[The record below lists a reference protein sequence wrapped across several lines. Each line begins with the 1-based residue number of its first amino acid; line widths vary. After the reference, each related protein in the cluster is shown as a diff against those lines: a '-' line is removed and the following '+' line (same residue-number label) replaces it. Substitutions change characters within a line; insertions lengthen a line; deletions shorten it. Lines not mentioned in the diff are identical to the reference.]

1 MLTNNF
7 ALVLF
12 VHLIFTSVMTGVI
25 WVIQIVH
32 YPSFHFIEKELYT
45 AFQKFHMNKISIIV
59 IPIMLAELIT
69 GMMLFLDKSSKSPF
83 LIVSFVILV
92 LIWLIT
98 GVFFSKAHN
107 ELMTGYQELV
117 VNQLVVMNW
126 IRTILWTLRLLLLII
141 FVHIPLN
148 KWCTLNKD

>member
-1 MLTNNF
+1 MLPNNF
-7 ALVLF
+7 VLLG
-12 VHLIFTSVMTGVI
+12 HLIFTSIMTGVI

-59 IPIMLAELIT
+59 MPIMLAELIT
-69 GMMLFLDKSSKSPF
+69 GIMLFLDKSSKSPF
-83 LIVSFVILV
+83 LTISIIILV

-126 IRTILWTLRLLLLII
+126 IRTLLWTLRLLLLTY
-141 FVHIPLN
+141 FVYLHFSR
-148 KWCTLNKD
+148 

>member
-1 MLTNNF
+1 MLPNNF
-7 ALVLF
+7 VLLG
-12 VHLIFTSVMTGVI
+12 HLIFTSIMTGVI

-69 GMMLFLDKSSKSPF
+69 GMMLFLDKSYKSPF
-83 LIVSFVILV
+83 LIISSVILV

-126 IRTILWTLRLLLLII
+126 IRTLLWTLRLLLLIG
-141 FVHIPLN
+141 FVHLHFN
-148 KWCTLNKD
+148 K

>member
-1 MLTNNF
+1 MLPNNF
-7 ALVLF
+7 VLLG
-12 VHLIFTSVMTGVI
+12 HLIFTSIMTGVI

-83 LIVSFVILV
+83 LIISFVILV

-98 GVFFSKAHN
+98 GVFFTKAHN
-107 ELMTGYQELV
+107 ELIAGYQELV
-117 VNQLVVMNW
+117 VNQLVAMNW
-126 IRTILWTLRLLLLII
+126 IRTLLWTLRLLLLTY
-141 FVHIPLN
+141 FVYLHFS
-148 KWCTLNKD
+148 K

>member
-1 MLTNNF
+1 MLPNNF
-7 ALVLF
+7 VLLG
-12 VHLIFTSVMTGVI
+12 HLIFTSIMTGVI

-69 GMMLFLDKSSKSPF
+69 GMMLFLDKSPKSPF
-83 LIVSFVILV
+83 LIISFVILV

-126 IRTILWTLRLLLLII
+126 IRTLLWTLRLLLLTY
-141 FVHIPLN
+141 FVYLHFSR
-148 KWCTLNKD
+148 

>member
-1 MLTNNF
+1 MLPNNF
-7 ALVLF
+7 VLLG
-12 VHLIFTSVMTGVI
+12 HLIFTSIMTGVI

-69 GMMLFLDKSSKSPF
+69 GIMLFLDKSSKSPF
-83 LIVSFVILV
+83 LIISFVILV

-126 IRTILWTLRLLLLII
+126 IRTLLWTLRLLLLTC
-141 FVHIPLN
+141 FVYLHFS
-148 KWCTLNKD
+148 K

>member
-1 MLTNNF
+1 MLPNNF
-7 ALVLF
+7 VLLG
-12 VHLIFTSVMTGVI
+12 HLIFTSIMTGVI

-69 GMMLFLDKSSKSPF
+69 GMMLFLDKSSKSPL
-83 LIVSFVILV
+83 LIISFVILV

-107 ELMTGYQELV
+107 ELIAGYQELV
-117 VNQLVVMNW
+117 VNQLVAMNW
-126 IRTILWTLRLLLLII
+126 IRTLLWTLRLLLLTY
-141 FVHIPLN
+141 FVYLHFS
-148 KWCTLNKD
+148 K

>member
-1 MLTNNF
+1 MLPNNF
-7 ALVLF
+7 VLLG
-12 VHLIFTSVMTGVI
+12 HLIFTSIMTGVI

-69 GMMLFLDKSSKSPF
+69 GMILFLDKSSKSSF
-83 LIVSFVILV
+83 LIISFVILV

-98 GVFFSKAHN
+98 GVYFSKAHN

-117 VNQLVVMNW
+117 VNQLVAMNW
-126 IRTILWTLRLLLLII
+126 IRTLLWTLRLL
-141 FVHIPLN
+141 
-148 KWCTLNKD
+148 

>member
-1 MLTNNF
+1 MLPNNF
-7 ALVLF
+7 VLIG
-12 VHLIFTSVMTGVI
+12 HLIFTSIMTGVI

-83 LIVSFVILV
+83 LIISFVILV

-126 IRTILWTLRLLLLII
+126 IRTLLWTLRLLLLTC
-141 FVHIPLN
+141 FVYLHFSR
-148 KWCTLNKD
+148 

>member
-1 MLTNNF
+1 MLPNNF
-7 ALVLF
+7 VLLG
-12 VHLIFTSVMTGVI
+12 HLIFTSIMTGVI

-69 GMMLFLDKSSKSPF
+69 GMMLFLDKSAKSPF

-126 IRTILWTLRLLLLII
+126 IRTLLWTFRLLLLIC
-141 FVHIPLN
+141 FVYLYFR
-148 KWCTLNKD
+148 K

>member
-32 YPSFHFIEKELYT
+32 YPSFHFVEKELYT
-45 AFQKFHMNKISIIV
+45 AFQKFHMNRISIIV
-59 IPIMLAELIT
+59 IPIMLSELIT
-69 GMMLFLDKSSKSPF
+69 GLLLLLDKSSKSSL
-83 LIVSFVILV
+83 LITSFVILI
-92 LIWLIT
+92 LIWAIT

-107 ELMTGYQELV
+107 KLIIGYQELV
-117 VNQLVVMNW
+117 VNQLIVMNW
-126 IRTILWTLRLLLLII
+126 IRTLLWTLRLLLLIFFI
-141 FVHIPLN
+141 HLHLN
-148 KWCTLNKD
+148 K

>member
-1 MLTNNF
+1 MLLNNF
-7 ALVLF
+7 VLIS
-12 VHLIFTSVMTGVI
+12 HLIFTSIMTGVI

-69 GMMLFLDKSSKSPF
+69 GIMLFLDKSFKSPF
-83 LIVSFVILV
+83 LIISIIILV

-98 GVFFSKAHN
+98 GVFFTKAHN
-107 ELMTGYQELV
+107 ELIAGYQELV
-117 VNQLVVMNW
+117 VNQLVAMNW
-126 IRTILWTLRLLLLII
+126 IRTLLWTLRLLLLTS
-141 FVHIPLN
+141 FVYLHFS
-148 KWCTLNKD
+148 K

>member
-1 MLTNNF
+1 MLPNNF
-7 ALVLF
+7 VLLG
-12 VHLIFTSVMTGVI
+12 HLIFTSIMTGVI

-83 LIVSFVILV
+83 LTISIIILV

-126 IRTILWTLRLLLLII
+126 IRTLLWTLRLLLLTF
-141 FVHIPLN
+141 FVYLHFSR
-148 KWCTLNKD
+148 

>member
-1 MLTNNF
+1 MLPNNF
-7 ALVLF
+7 VLLG
-12 VHLIFTSVMTGVI
+12 HLIFTSIMTGVI

-126 IRTILWTLRLLLLII
+126 IRTLLWTLRLLLLTS
-141 FVHIPLN
+141 FVYLHFSR
-148 KWCTLNKD
+148 

>member
-1 MLTNNF
+1 MLPNNF
-7 ALVLF
+7 VLLG
-12 VHLIFTSVMTGVI
+12 HLIFTSIMTGVI

-69 GMMLFLDKSSKSPF
+69 GIMLFLDKSFKSPF
-83 LIVSFVILV
+83 LIISIIILV

-98 GVFFSKAHN
+98 GVFFTKAHN
-107 ELMTGYQELV
+107 ELIAGYQELV
-117 VNQLVVMNW
+117 VNQLVAMNW
-126 IRTILWTLRLLLLII
+126 IRTLLWTLRLLLLTS
-141 FVHIPLN
+141 FVYLHFR
-148 KWCTLNKD
+148 K

>member
-1 MLTNNF
+1 MLPNNF
-7 ALVLF
+7 VLLG
-12 VHLIFTSVMTGVI
+12 HLIFTSIMTGVI

-69 GMMLFLDKSSKSPF
+69 GMMLFLDRSSKSPF
-83 LIVSFVILV
+83 LIISFVILV

-126 IRTILWTLRLLLLII
+126 IRTLLWTLRLLLLTF
-141 FVHIPLN
+141 FVYLHFSR
-148 KWCTLNKD
+148 

>member
-1 MLTNNF
+1 MLPNNF
-7 ALVLF
+7 VLLG
-12 VHLIFTSVMTGVI
+12 HLIFTSIMTGVI

-69 GMMLFLDKSSKSPF
+69 GMMLFLDKSAKSPF

-126 IRTILWTLRLLLLII
+126 IRTSLWTLRLLLLIG
-141 FVHIPLN
+141 FVHLHFN
-148 KWCTLNKD
+148 K

>member
-1 MLTNNF
+1 MLPNNF
-7 ALVLF
+7 VLLG
-12 VHLIFTSVMTGVI
+12 HLIFTSIMTGVI

-83 LIVSFVILV
+83 LIISFVILV

-126 IRTILWTLRLLLLII
+126 IRTLLWTLRLFFLLCFVYLQLI
-141 FVHIPLN
+141 
-148 KWCTLNKD
+148 K

>member
-1 MLTNNF
+1 MLPNNF
-7 ALVLF
+7 VLLG
-12 VHLIFTSVMTGVI
+12 HLIFTSIMTGVI

-83 LIVSFVILV
+83 LIISFVILV

-126 IRTILWTLRLLLLII
+126 IRTLLWTLRLLLLIG
-141 FVHIPLN
+141 FLHLHFS
-148 KWCTLNKD
+148 K

>member
-1 MLTNNF
+1 MLPNNF
-7 ALVLF
+7 VLLG
-12 VHLIFTSVMTGVI
+12 HLIFTSIMTGVI

-69 GMMLFLDKSSKSPF
+69 GMMLFLDKSSKSPI
-83 LIVSFVILV
+83 LIISFVILV

-117 VNQLVVMNW
+117 INQLVAMNW
-126 IRTILWTLRLLLLII
+126 IRTLLWTLRLLLLTF
-141 FVHIPLN
+141 FVYLHFSR
-148 KWCTLNKD
+148 

>member
-1 MLTNNF
+1 MLPNNF
-7 ALVLF
+7 VLLG
-12 VHLIFTSVMTGVI
+12 HLIFTSIMTGVI

-69 GMMLFLDKSSKSPF
+69 GIMLFLDKSSKSPF
-83 LIVSFVILV
+83 LTISIIILV

-98 GVFFSKAHN
+98 GVFFTKAHN
-107 ELMTGYQELV
+107 ELIAGYQELV
-117 VNQLVVMNW
+117 VNQLVAMNW
-126 IRTILWTLRLLLLII
+126 IRTLLWTLRLLLLTY
-141 FVHIPLN
+141 FVYLHFS
-148 KWCTLNKD
+148 K

>member
-1 MLTNNF
+1 MLPNNF
-7 ALVLF
+7 VLLG
-12 VHLIFTSVMTGVI
+12 HLIFTSIMTGVI

-83 LIVSFVILV
+83 LIISFVILV

-107 ELMTGYQELV
+107 ELIAGYQELV
-117 VNQLVVMNW
+117 VNQLVAMNW
-126 IRTILWTLRLLLLII
+126 IRTLLWTLRLLLLTC
-141 FVHIPLN
+141 FVYLHFSR
-148 KWCTLNKD
+148 

>member
-1 MLTNNF
+1 MLPNNF
-7 ALVLF
+7 VLLG
-12 VHLIFTSVMTGVI
+12 HLIFTSIMTGVI

-83 LIVSFVILV
+83 LIISFVILV

-126 IRTILWTLRLLLLII
+126 IRTLLWTLRLLLLIC
-141 FVHIPLN
+141 FVYLYFR
-148 KWCTLNKD
+148 K

>member
-1 MLTNNF
+1 MLPNNF
-7 ALVLF
+7 VLLG
-12 VHLIFTSVMTGVI
+12 HLIFTSIMTGVI

-83 LIVSFVILV
+83 LIISFVILV

-98 GVFFSKAHN
+98 GVYFSKAHN

-126 IRTILWTLRLLLLII
+126 IRTLLWTLRLLLLTC
-141 FVHIPLN
+141 FVYLHFSR
-148 KWCTLNKD
+148 

>member
-1 MLTNNF
+1 MLPNNF
-7 ALVLF
+7 VLLG
-12 VHLIFTSVMTGVI
+12 HLIFTSIMTGVI

-83 LIVSFVILV
+83 LIISFVILV
-92 LIWLIT
+92 FIWLIT

-117 VNQLVVMNW
+117 VNQLVFMNW
-126 IRTILWTLRLLLLII
+126 IRTLLWTIRLLLLTC
-141 FVHIPLN
+141 FVYLHFS
-148 KWCTLNKD
+148 K

>member
-1 MLTNNF
+1 MLPNNF
-7 ALVLF
+7 VLLG
-12 VHLIFTSVMTGVI
+12 HLIFTSIMTGVI

-45 AFQKFHMNKISIIV
+45 VFQKFHMNKISIIV

-83 LIVSFVILV
+83 LIISFVILV

-126 IRTILWTLRLLLLII
+126 IRTLLWTLRLLLLTY
-141 FVHIPLN
+141 FVYLHFSR
-148 KWCTLNKD
+148 

>member
-1 MLTNNF
+1 MLPNNF
-7 ALVLF
+7 VLLG
-12 VHLIFTSVMTGVI
+12 HLIFTSIMTGVI

-69 GMMLFLDKSSKSPF
+69 GIMLFLDKSFKSPF
-83 LIVSFVILV
+83 LIISIIILV

-98 GVFFSKAHN
+98 GVFFTKAHN
-107 ELMTGYQELV
+107 ELIAGYQELV
-117 VNQLVVMNW
+117 VNQLVAMNW
-126 IRTILWTLRLLLLII
+126 IRTLLWTLRLILLTC
-141 FVHIPLN
+141 FVYLHFS
-148 KWCTLNKD
+148 K

>member
-1 MLTNNF
+1 MLPNNF
-7 ALVLF
+7 VLLG
-12 VHLIFTSVMTGVI
+12 HLIFTSIMTGVI

-83 LIVSFVILV
+83 LIISFVILV

-126 IRTILWTLRLLLLII
+126 IRTLLWTLRLLLLTY
-141 FVHIPLN
+141 FVYLHFS
-148 KWCTLNKD
+148 K

>member
-1 MLTNNF
+1 MLPNNF
-7 ALVLF
+7 VLLG
-12 VHLIFTSVMTGVI
+12 HLIFTSIMTGVI

-83 LIVSFVILV
+83 LIISFVILV

-98 GVFFSKAHN
+98 GVFFSKAHK

-126 IRTILWTLRLLLLII
+126 IRTLLWTLRLLLLTC
-141 FVHIPLN
+141 FVYLHFSR
-148 KWCTLNKD
+148 

>member
-1 MLTNNF
+1 MLLNNF
-7 ALVLF
+7 VLLG
-12 VHLIFTSVMTGVI
+12 HLIFTSIMTGVI

-83 LIVSFVILV
+83 LIISLIILV

-107 ELMTGYQELV
+107 ELITGYQELV

-126 IRTILWTLRLLLLII
+126 IRTLLWTLRLLLLIC
-141 FVHIPLN
+141 FVYLYFR
-148 KWCTLNKD
+148 K

>member
-1 MLTNNF
+1 MLPNNF
-7 ALVLF
+7 VLLG
-12 VHLIFTSVMTGVI
+12 HLIFTSIMTGVI

-126 IRTILWTLRLLLLII
+126 IRTLLWTLRLLLLTC
-141 FVHIPLN
+141 FVYLHFSR
-148 KWCTLNKD
+148 

>member
-1 MLTNNF
+1 MLSNNF
-7 ALVLF
+7 VLLG
-12 VHLIFTSVMTGVI
+12 HLIFTSIMTGVI

-69 GMMLFLDKSSKSPF
+69 GMMLFLDRSSKSPF
-83 LIVSFVILV
+83 LIISFVILV

-107 ELMTGYQELV
+107 ELIAGYQELV
-117 VNQLVVMNW
+117 INQLVAMNW
-126 IRTILWTLRLLLLII
+126 IRTLLWTLRLLLLTY
-141 FVHIPLN
+141 FVFLHFS
-148 KWCTLNKD
+148 K

>member
-1 MLTNNF
+1 MLPNNF
-7 ALVLF
+7 VLLG
-12 VHLIFTSVMTGVI
+12 HLIFTSIMTGVI
-25 WVIQIVH
+25 WVIQVVH

-83 LIVSFVILV
+83 LIISFVILV

-126 IRTILWTLRLLLLII
+126 IRTLLWTLRLLLLTC
-141 FVHIPLN
+141 FVYLHFSR
-148 KWCTLNKD
+148 

>member
-1 MLTNNF
+1 MLPNNF
-7 ALVLF
+7 VLLG
-12 VHLIFTSVMTGVI
+12 HLIFTSIMTGVI

-83 LIVSFVILV
+83 LIISFVILV

-107 ELMTGYQELV
+107 ELITGYQELV
-117 VNQLVVMNW
+117 VNQLIAMNW
-126 IRTILWTLRLLLLII
+126 IRTLLWTLRLLLLTY
-141 FVHIPLN
+141 FVYLHFSR
-148 KWCTLNKD
+148 

>member
-1 MLTNNF
+1 MLPNNF
-7 ALVLF
+7 VLLG
-12 VHLIFTSVMTGVI
+12 HLIFTSIMTGVI

-69 GMMLFLDKSSKSPF
+69 GVMLFLDKSSKSPF
-83 LIVSFVILV
+83 LIISFVILV

-98 GVFFSKAHN
+98 GVFFSKAHK

-126 IRTILWTLRLLLLII
+126 IRTLLWTLRLLLLTY
-141 FVHIPLN
+141 FVYLHFSR
-148 KWCTLNKD
+148 

>member
-1 MLTNNF
+1 MLPNNF
-7 ALVLF
+7 VLLG
-12 VHLIFTSVMTGVI
+12 HLIFTSIMTGVI

-59 IPIMLAELIT
+59 IHIMLAELIT

-83 LIVSFVILV
+83 LIISFVILV

-107 ELMTGYQELV
+107 ELMKGYQELV

-126 IRTILWTLRLLLLII
+126 IRTLLWTLRLLLLTC
-141 FVHIPLN
+141 FVYIHFSR
-148 KWCTLNKD
+148 